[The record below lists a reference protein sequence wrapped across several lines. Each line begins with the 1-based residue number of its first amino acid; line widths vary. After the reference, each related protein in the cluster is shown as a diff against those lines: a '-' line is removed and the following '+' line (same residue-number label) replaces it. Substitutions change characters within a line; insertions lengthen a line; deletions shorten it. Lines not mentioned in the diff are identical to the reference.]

1 VEVLLEVKPL
11 VSILIPCFNGA
22 PWLHRS
28 IETALAQTWPNKEIV
43 VLDDGSTDNSL
54 EIIRR
59 YESQVRVAT
68 QANGGQNVSRNH
80 LTELSRGEWLVY
92 LDADD
97 ELFPDSVEKKMAY
110 ADHADAI
117 YGAHEVATFVGTE
130 KTRFTILPAIEFED
144 AVSAAFVWGFP
155 NTSAFMFR
163 KSALL
168 EAGGWNTA
176 IKNCTDYDLY
186 FRLLLKGKR
195 FRAANDSMSLYRQW
209 SMNQAVY
216 QDPLRKS
223 RTRLQLI
230 WSAAKELEATG
241 RLTTTRK
248 DAFERAAFGVTR
260 TIAQF
265 NREEAVRQHAQLT
278 AWDPGFRPHDCSRSY
293 RLAYRLGGFEFAE
306 KFAAFGRAL
315 NPVKKPQPGIDPQS
329 GLPYV

>member
-1 VEVLLEVKPL
+1 MESQVPL
-11 VSILIPCFNGA
+11 VSILIPCFNAA

-28 IETALAQTWPNKEIV
+28 IETALAQTWPVKEVI
-43 VLDDGSTDNSL
+43 VLDDGSTDNSI

-59 YESQVRVAT
+59 YTGRVRTAT
-68 QANGGQNVSRNH
+68 QPNGGQNVSRNH

-97 ELFPDSVEKKMAY
+97 ELALDSVEKKMAHS
-110 ADHADAI
+110 AHADAI
-117 YGAHEVATFVGTE
+117 YGAHEVATFVGTA
-130 KTRFTILPAIEFED
+130 KSRFSILPAIEFD
-144 AVSAAFVWGFP
+144 DPIAASFGWGFP

-163 KSALL
+163 RRALL
-168 EAGGWNTA
+168 EVGGWNTA

-209 SMNQAVY
+209 SVNQAVY

-230 WSAAKELEATG
+230 WNVAKDLAANAH
-241 RLTTTRK
+241 LTNARK
-248 DAFERAAFGVTR
+248 AAFESAAFGVIR
-260 TIAQF
+260 MIA
-265 NREEAVRQHAQLT
+265 RISLKEAAKQHADLID
-278 AWDPGFRPHDCSRSY
+278 WDPTFRPLACTRSY
-293 RLAYRLGGFEFAE
+293 QFAYRLVGFEFAE
-306 KFAAFGRAL
+306 KFAALVRDL
-315 NPVKKPQPGIDPQS
+315 NPLKKPQPGVDPRS